1 MYYKEDELEQFKQY
15 LDENIGKDLISE
27 TQGAIQQKDIQMII
41 PKSELNTFKEVIEK
55 YKTVQYYFTERNDT
69 DYIRLHYLEEY
80 FKNDIEAEMFFK
92 TLKDKMYEISNRL
105 NDRWYA
111 EEKNTRVEISTS
123 YEIDYDIFPYAI
135 KYEEEIAYMIFDKK
149 VIEKAKEIIN
159 EVLEENYE
167 IKTISI
173 KNENY
178 EIDGLGMIKI
188 NDKTP
193 ALHYIIYSLNKKKVA
208 IMNRKNSWQKIFNKF
223 RTLRISCC
231 FYIDN
236 RNEIKLMHTYG
247 IDVVRQR
254 NNTDGWR
261 DDLQRVFL
269 SSWEANLARL
279 FNYKKI
285 KWRYEEEIFE
295 LTEFALTEHNNYRYK
310 PDFILE
316 DNSIIEMKGFW
327 DTESLEL
334 CYEFQKEY
342 NQYNYCIIDYDMY
355 YTLEKLYS
363 NKIPNWELS
372 KRISKTE
379 NGVKLV
385 GITMANRKKYVNEL
399 IIGEEVILQRE
410 NDNKYDSNAIKVSNS
425 NGNQLGYISKQWA
438 SMLSKKM
445 DLGIKYTAHI
455 YKKEPKYIDLKLE
468 RVNLDEEILYGF
480 LK

>member
-1 MYYKEDELEQFKQY
+1 MYHKVEELEKFKQY
-15 LDENIGKDLISE
+15 LDENIGMNLISE
-27 TQGAIQQKDIQMII
+27 TRKKLQQKNIEIII
-41 PKSELNTFKEVIEK
+41 PKREINTFREVIEK
-55 YKTVQYYFTERNDT
+55 YETVQYFFTERNDT
-69 DYIRLHYLEEY
+69 DCIGLHYLEEY
-80 FKNDIEAEMFFK
+80 YKNDSETEMFFK
-92 TLKDKMYEISNRL
+92 NLEDKMYSISNIL
-105 NDRWYA
+105 NDKWYT
-111 EEKNTRVEISTS
+111 EEKNTRINILSN
-123 YEIDYDIFPYAI
+123 YEINYDDFPNAI
-135 KYEEEIAYMIFDKK
+135 KYEDEIAYMIFDKN
-149 VIEKAKEIIN
+149 VVEKAKEIIN
-159 EVLEENYE
+159 EVLKENYE
-167 IKTISI
+167 IKII
-173 KNENY
+173 DIENEKY
-178 EIDGLGMIKI
+178 EINGLGMIKI

-193 ALHYIIYSLNKKKVA
+193 ALHYILYSLHEKQKVL
-208 IMNRKNSWQKIFNKF
+208 INEKNNWQKIFNKF
-223 RTLRISCC
+223 RILRIPCC

-247 IDVVRQR
+247 VDVGRQR
-254 NNTDGWR
+254 NNTNGWR

-285 KWRYEEEIFE
+285 KWRYEEEVFE
-295 LTEFALTEHNNYRYK
+295 LTEFALTEHNHYRYK

-385 GITMANRKKYVNEL
+385 GITMANRKKYISDL
-399 IIGEEVILQRE
+399 IVGEEVILERE
-410 NDNKYDSNAIKVSNS
+410 NDNKYDSNAIKVLNL

-445 DLGIKYTAHI
+445 DLGMKYTAHI

-468 RVNLDEEILYGF
+468 RINFDEDILYDF